1 MGIGQIFM
9 MAVLLVLGF
18 VSGLSR
24 VAAAEE
30 MVRPGEVWRD
40 TAGQVIQ
47 AHGGGI
53 LRVGAEWYWFGEDRT
68 PVVAGGLDPA
78 KRYVSCYRSRD
89 LVHWESR
96 GRVLELGEPE
106 DIKAKFGGDWIL
118 ERPKVFWVAKTK
130 RYVMYF
136 HADAGYKAAEV
147 GVAVSEKVDGP
158 YRFVKH
164 FRPLGQESRDIGQFV
179 DDDGANYLIFESRPT
194 KGFYIARLTEDG
206 MDVTETAFVK
216 APLEGGALVRYEGL
230 YYVIGSHMTGWKP
243 NPNVYA
249 TAKALKGPWSEFRE
263 LAPGSA
269 DTWGSQSSM
278 LLKVTGAGATGAKT
292 TVIYVGDLWKPK
304 ELWDSRYV
312 WMPVEIGGG
321 AMRVPKPEAWG
332 VDVGAGVVRRS
343 GAAAR

>member
-1 MGIGQIFM
+1 MQGIC
-9 MAVLLVLGF
+9 VLAMFLIP
-18 VSGLSR
+18 GLSR
-24 VAAAEE
+24 IARAEE

-53 LRVGAEWYWFGEDRT
+53 LQVGKEWYWFGEDRT
-68 PVVAGGLDPA
+68 PVVAGRLDPA
-78 KRYVSCYRSRD
+78 KRYVSCYRSSD

-106 DIKAKFGGDWIL
+106 DMKARFGGDWIL
-118 ERPKVFWVAKTK
+118 ERPKVFWVAKTR

-136 HADAGYKAAEV
+136 HADAAYKAAEV

-158 YRFVKH
+158 YAFVRH
-164 FRPLGQESRDIGQFV
+164 FRPLGQESRDIGEFV

-194 KGFYIARLTEDG
+194 KGFYIARLADDG
-206 MDVTETAFVK
+206 MDMTETAFVK

-249 TAKALKGPWSEFRE
+249 TARSLKGPWSEFKE
-263 LAPGSA
+263 LAPGST

-278 LLKVTGAGATGAKT
+278 LVKVMGSKTT
-292 TVIYVGDLWKPK
+292 TVIYVGDVWKPK

-332 VDVGAGVVRRS
+332 VDVGTGVVRV
-343 GAAAR
+343 AAE

>member
-1 MGIGQIFM
+1 MVGIS
-9 MAVLLVLGF
+9 VLVLSVCG
-18 VSGLSR
+18 R
-24 VAAAEE
+24 ACAQQAA
-30 MVRPGEVWRD
+30 VRPGEVWWD

-53 LRVGAEWYWFGEDRT
+53 LQVGKEWFWFGEDRT
-68 PVVAGGLDPA
+68 PVEAAGLDA
-78 KRYVSCYRSRD
+78 TNRYVSCYRSTD

-96 GRVLELGEPE
+96 GRVLALAEPE
-106 DIKAKFGGDWIL
+106 EMAAKFGGDWIL
-118 ERPKVFWVAKTK
+118 ERPKVFWVAKTRK
-130 RYVMYF
+130 YVMYF
-136 HADAGYKAAEV
+136 HADAAYKAAEV
-147 GVAVSEKVDGP
+147 GVAVSDTVDGP

-179 DDDGANYLIFESRPT
+179 DDDGTNYLIFESRPT

-216 APLEGGALVRYEGL
+216 APLEGGALVHYEGL

-249 TAKALKGPWSEFRE
+249 TASSVAGPWSEFKE
-263 LAPGSA
+263 LAPDSL
-269 DTWGSQSSM
+269 DTWESQSSM
-278 LLKVTGAGATGAKT
+278 LVKVRGSKRTA
-292 TVIYVGDLWKPK
+292 VIYVGDVWKPK

-321 AMRVPKPEAWG
+321 VMEVPKPVAWG
-332 VDVGAGVVRRS
+332 IDVRTGKVRVS
-343 GAAAR
+343 K